1 MTGNHLLPLE
11 ELLAGMAEEAGELV
25 QAALKLRRA
34 LTGNNPTP
42 INVTEAIDNLMEELA
57 DVLLYAE
64 SMNADWIKVAEVAV
78 EKRKRWIERLEK
90 KGDGSCTTEKQC

>member
-1 MTGNHLLPLE
+1 MMDNKKIRESLAPE

-42 INVTEAIDNLMEELA
+42 INATEAYGNLIEELA
-57 DVLLYAE
+57 DVFLYADVME
-64 SMNADWIKVAEVAV
+64 ADWIQIIGMAG
-78 EKRKRWIERLEK
+78 EKRDRWIGRLDEK
-90 KGDGSCTTEKQC
+90 KSSEN